1 MLREMYPSLD
11 ITLGFCGDC
20 CRLEVGASLT
30 LKQRR
35 RLPWRLCLWCPASFH
50 GEEKLLCVFLIPA
63 LFSASGRDCCQLASD
78 SCPGRAPWVPKLAAR
93 CRHGASLG
101 AAGAAAGSGN
111 NPLMPGAVSAR
122 FLEAAE
128 GRPANCRPEPG
139 GEDAAGAGEGAEAGR
154 ESLVVPEGCK
164 GPQRQSGTGMVTEE
178 MPPPAGSAA
187 MVEKLTE
194 MDALGFSVQRSNP
207 APASCP

>member
-1 MLREMYPSLD
+1 M
-11 ITLGFCGDC
+11 
-20 CRLEVGASLT
+20 CRLSLP
-30 LKQRR
+30 Q
-35 RLPWRLCLWCPASFH
+35 CH
-50 GEEKLLCVFLIPA
+50 
-63 LFSASGRDCCQLASD
+63 SGRDCCQLASD

-187 MVEKLTE
+187 MVGVWGIFSGAPEESVPQSLE
-194 MDALGFSVQRSNP
+194 QDAAQACQQGPDGAPEPPSAGTHCTPAHGEAVRTARGIP
-207 APASCP
+207 APTKLWMEELG